1 MAKYVLKRPDPN
13 DSVCKLDF
21 TEEEEQ
27 RDDLNLPLTKKDLR
41 NLEQIAAYL
50 ERSRLSS
57 YIGMMEKPSRW
68 IFLNI
73 WGGIGR
79 GIGMAIGFTILGA
92 ALFLILQKI
101 VVLNLPI
108 ISNFFAHILDMVE
121 GYRSVSP

>member
-1 MAKYVLKRPDPN
+1 MAKYKIKRLNPD
-13 DSVCKLDF
+13 DSVCKIL
-21 TEEEEQ
+21 
-27 RDDLNLPLTKKDLR
+27 RDAEKEAPPDIPLTKKDLWV
-41 NLEQIAAYL
+41 LERIAVFI
-50 ERSRLSS
+50 ERSRLNT

-68 IFLNI
+68 FILNI

-92 ALFLILQKI
+92 ALFIILQKI

-108 ISNFFAHILDMVE
+108 ISNFFADILDMVE

>member
-1 MAKYVLKRPDPN
+1 MAKYKLKRHHPD
-13 DSVCKLDF
+13 DSVCKILHDAE
-21 TEEEEQ
+21 TEAPP
-27 RDDLNLPLTKKDLR
+27 DIPLTKKDLWV
-41 NLEQIAAYL
+41 LERIAIFI
-50 ERSRLSS
+50 ERSRLNT

-68 IFLNI
+68 FILNI
-73 WGGIGR
+73 WGGVGR

-108 ISNFFAHILDMVE
+108 ISNFFADILDMVE